1 MPILYDYYSN
11 IIVILFFKMEVFI
24 MAKSEQE
31 LLDAYKKRIKQQNKI
46 TATLPKGTI
55 ERIRAQGLTISEVVN
70 KSVLEYLER
79 LEGAQNTL
87 K

>member
-1 MPILYDYYSN
+1 
-11 IIVILFFKMEVFI
+11 

-31 LLDAYKKRIKQQNKI
+31 LLETYRKRIRKQNEHTKEKYDKI